1 MTTKT
6 LLPSRR
12 TSRGFTLIEMIL
24 TLAIAGVLFTV
35 WEMQN
40 SYDSKVKRGEQIAT
54 TVKPYYEAI
63 HAYTRKYRTQLQSGT
78 AVAGVANP
86 LQPTALEMQAVNVL
100 ASTYATT
107 INYVGGGP
115 VYRIERLPVGC
126 IGLTCDLSYLFTTQF
141 PLLSA
146 KGGVAEGVLSY
157 AVRRIGGT
165 AGYTSFAAPGT
176 FTGSG
181 GWTAANPTGAVAGI
195 LGVYQTYSASGD
207 SNFLSVGDARDPNFT
222 GGATITG
229 GTTSVAGLAVTGTAV
244 IGGPGANLAVGPCVD
259 MNGATGRAGFGCLNK
274 DSLPA
279 GYTGGVVSP
288 DVVAS
293 RNLLVSDN
301 RAGFTG
307 NNTNYAL
314 ATANDGTGQAALA
327 TSGRVAGDR
336 LVPRGSYA
344 PGIACAAADEAAI
357 ARNALATGSVS
368 CVGGFWR
375 AQFTY
380 AAIGGPCAPNGSRAT
395 APTGEE
401 LICIAG
407 VYVGSSSLFRS
418 GTAGGACTT
427 LNSEA
432 IDLANG
438 FGKLLCRRNLADAS
452 TTLRWFRLADVTTQ
466 MQYASS
472 IEVQNGSVVTMP
484 TCPVAAGQSALP
496 VAQYRPSRAET
507 SSDGGFTRAAVAASA
522 TTWQIVMQNG
532 SGAPLTSNQ
541 AGGNAVA
548 VFETYCY
555 YP

>member
-1 MTTKT
+1 MTTH
-6 LLPSRR
+6 RN
-12 TSRGFTLIEMIL
+12 SRGFTLIEMIII
-24 TLAIAGVLFTV
+24 LAILGIAFTI

-40 SYDSKVKRGEQIAT
+40 SYDAKVKRGEQVAT

-63 HAYTRKYRTQLQSGT
+63 HAYTRKYRLELQTG
-78 AVAGVANP
+78 VAITGVANP
-86 LQPTALEMQAVNVL
+86 LQPTATELQALNVL

-107 INYVGGGP
+107 LTYVGGSP
-115 VYRIERLPVGC
+115 VYRIERLPTGC
-126 IGLTCDLSYLFTTQF
+126 LGLTCDLSYLFAT
-141 PLLSA
+141 PLPVLNA
-146 KGGVAEGVLSY
+146 KGTVSEGILSY
-157 AVRRIGGT
+157 AVRRIGGS
-165 AGYTSFAAPGT
+165 AGYTDFTAPGT

-181 GWTAANPTGAVAGI
+181 GWTAVNPNGAVAGI

-207 SNFLSVGDARDPNFT
+207 ANFLTVGDARNPGFT

-229 GTTSVAGLAVTGTAV
+229 GTTSVAGLAVTGTAAV
-244 IGGPGANLAVGPCVD
+244 TGNLNVGTCVD
-259 MNGATGRAGFGCLNK
+259 MNGTTGRAGFGCLNK

-301 RAGFTG
+301 RAAFTG
-307 NNTNYAL
+307 SNTNYAL
-314 ATANDGTGQAALA
+314 ATANDGSGQAALA

-336 LVPRGSYA
+336 LVPKGSYT
-344 PGIACAAADEAAI
+344 PGTVCAAADEAAI
-357 ARNALATGSVS
+357 ARNATATGSVS
-368 CVGGFWR
+368 CVGGTWR

-380 AAIGGPCAPNGSRAT
+380 AVAGGPCAPDGSKAT

-407 VYVGSSSLFRS
+407 SYVAMSNLFQS
-418 GTAGGACTT
+418 GAPGGACTT
-427 LNSEA
+427 LNAEA

-438 FGKLLCRRNLADAS
+438 YGKLLCRRNLADAS

-466 MQYASS
+466 MQFAASV
-472 IEVQNGSVVTMP
+472 EVQNGSVVSVP
-484 TCPVAAGQSALP
+484 SCPVAAGQSALP
-496 VAQYRPSRAET
+496 VAQYRPSRAES
-507 SSDGGFTRAAVAASA
+507 SSDGGFTRVAVPASA
-522 TTWQIVMQNG
+522 TTWQIVLQNG

-541 AGGNAVA
+541 AGGSAVT